1 MDSILYANLKG
12 RNRIIRTQSV
22 KEQFSEKKIVA
33 ALVEVSPTN
42 FDDFAKVS
50 QQYNAALSAL
60 QNEIEMNASPGVD
73 DVIDA
78 IERQAASNL
87 TFSDFLG
94 IKANL
99 DNFID
104 PIARNFLD
112 ADFDVFLRGNTAHGL
127 PEYEQA
133 ERILNRFF
141 TSLSPDQKEHH
152 DAILEYITYL
162 EVVGPKL
169 AHYFGYQLGN
179 ELLYRVIPGY
189 HNDPELPISY
199 RNLLRKYF
207 GKIIE

>member
-1 MDSILYANLKG
+1 MIT
-12 RNRIIRTQSV
+12 TQSV
-22 KEQFSEKKIVA
+22 IEQFSEKKIVA
-33 ALVEVSPTN
+33 ALAEVLSTN

-50 QQYNAALSAL
+50 QQYHAALSAL
-60 QNEIEMNASPGVD
+60 QNEIEMNANPSVD
-73 DVIDA
+73 DITEA
-78 IERQAASNL
+78 IEKQAASNL
-87 TFSDFLG
+87 IFSGYLG

-104 PIARNFLD
+104 PIARNFMD
-112 ADFDVFLRGNTAHGL
+112 VDSDVFLRENTAHRL

-133 ERILNRFF
+133 DRILNRFF
-141 TSLSPDQKEHH
+141 TSLSPDQKEYY

-189 HNDPELPISY
+189 HDDPELSMRY

-207 GKIIE
+207 GKIID